1 MSEPAT
7 PVPSNGDR
15 PLPYPVFV
23 GRPLRRRYW
32 LHALLFAATI
42 FTTLTV
48 GARLQHNFNRHLP
61 AYATDDDFF
70 PLGWALHQPSRLLL
84 GIPFSLTL
92 MGILLAHEMGH
103 FLLCLRYR
111 VQATLPFF
119 LPAPT
124 LIGTMGAFI
133 RIRSPIPSRRALF
146 DIGIAGPI
154 AGFVVAVVA
163 LAAGMML
170 SVEAPLI
177 VARSELQFGYPL
189 IFQLLWNVLPLPEL
203 AGGSSLLT
211 DVYYHPVAIA
221 AWVGMFATALNLVPG
236 GQFDGGHI
244 IYALAPRSHRAITL
258 LTALLLVPMGMRLW
272 SGWLIWSIVLLITGA
287 RHPRIPAAEGL
298 DAKRWLLA
306 LFGLLMLLVT
316 FIPAPFAGA
325 ALNGE

>member
-1 MSEPAT
+1 MSEPAA
-7 PVPSNGDR
+7 PIPSNGDR
-15 PLPYPVFV
+15 PLPYTAFV
-23 GRPLRRRYW
+23 ARPLRRRYW
-32 LHALLFAATI
+32 LHALLFVATI

-61 AYATDDDFF
+61 AYSTDLDYL
-70 PLGWALHQPSRLLL
+70 PLLWALRQPSRLLL
-84 GIPFSLTL
+84 GAPFSLTL
-92 MGILLAHEMGH
+92 MAILLAHEMGH

-124 LIGTMGAFI
+124 LIGTLGAFI

-146 DIGIAGPI
+146 DIGLAGPI
-154 AGFVVAVVA
+154 AGFVVAVLA
-163 LAAGMML
+163 LAVGMML
-170 SVEAPLI
+170 SIEAPQV

-189 IFQLLWNVLPLPEL
+189 IFQGMWALLPLPDL
-203 AGGSSLLT
+203 AGASWSLA
-211 DVYYHPVAIA
+211 DVYFHPVAIA

-258 LTALLLVPMGMRLW
+258 CTALLLVPMGMRLW
-272 SGWLIWSIVLLITGA
+272 SGWLIWAIVLLVTGT
-287 RHPRIPAAEGL
+287 RHPRIPTAEGL

-306 LFGLLMLLVT
+306 LFGLLMLLLT
-316 FIPAPFAGA
+316 FVPTPFFGA